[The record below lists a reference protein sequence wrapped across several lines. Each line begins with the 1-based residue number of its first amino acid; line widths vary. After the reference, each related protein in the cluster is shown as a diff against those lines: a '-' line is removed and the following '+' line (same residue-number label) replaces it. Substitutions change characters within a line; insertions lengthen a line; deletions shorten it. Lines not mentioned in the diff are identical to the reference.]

1 MITLV
6 FTLLLSTHDT
16 ILALPFSLYST
27 FVIEQKHGFNK
38 TVCYTTMSLSFNQ
51 VNLIYSFH
59 LFTIDIVLVFPRQ
72 DHGSWNTTIVW
83 NADSCWRYV
92 YHTSVRR

>member
-38 TVCYTTMSLSFNQ
+38 TVCHTTMSLSFNQ
-51 VNLIYSFH
+51 VN
-59 LFTIDIVLVFPRQ
+59 
-72 DHGSWNTTIVW
+72 
-83 NADSCWRYV
+83 
-92 YHTSVRR
+92 